1 MSELIFYR
9 QARIDG
15 GLRTGIELNGQTLA
29 ERFENESSEPDP
41 VLIWYV
47 ELRCEGPGVP
57 ETSKEAYCW
66 LLDHSQAISEG
77 FAKCAAETSVGV
89 DPDIYPA
96 QWGGFDSTPLDT
108 QWVIVYSALRRID
121 SRQMSQFLAQIGSAW
136 EVLIR
141 DLEPQPIFS
150 DR

>member
-15 GLRTGIELNGQTLA
+15 GVRTGIELDGMTLA

-41 VLIWYV
+41 VLVWYV
-47 ELRCEGPGVP
+47 ELRCEGPGIP
-57 ETSKEAYCW
+57 EISAEAYRW
-66 LLDHSQAISEG
+66 LIDHSREISEG
-77 FAKCAAETSVGV
+77 FARCATETSVGV
-89 DPDIYPA
+89 DPDSYPA
-96 QWGGFDSTPLDT
+96 FWRDFDNTPPDT

-121 SRQMSQFLAQIGSAW
+121 SRQLSQILAEIGLTW
-136 EVLIR
+136 PDLIQN
-141 DLEPQPIFS
+141 LKPQPILS

>member
-15 GLRTGIELNGQTLA
+15 GLRTGIELDGEMLA

-41 VLIWYV
+41 ILIWYV
-47 ELRCEGPGVP
+47 ELRCAGSGIPD
-57 ETSKEAYCW
+57 TSAEAYRW
-66 LLDHSQAISEG
+66 LVDHSSTISEG
-77 FAKCAAETSVGV
+77 FKKCAVETNVGV

-96 QWGGFDSTPLDT
+96 QWGGFESTPPDT
-108 QWVIVYSALRRID
+108 RWVIAYSALRRID
-121 SRQMSQFLAQIGSAW
+121 SRQMNQILAEIGSTW

-141 DLEPQPIFS
+141 DLEPQPILS